1 MRWLTVAAGVVVGVG
16 LAAAALHAL
25 LATPPARRAAPRA
38 AAPPVSARAGG
49 AAAHEDIDDAS
60 RARLERV
67 LRESEG
73 VEAEP

>member
-25 LATPPARRAAPRA
+25 LATPPARRAPR
-38 AAPPVSARAGG
+38 AAPPVSAGSS
-49 AAAHEDIDDAS
+49 AAHEEIDDAS

-67 LRESEG
+67 LREAEG
-73 VEAEP
+73 VEAAP